1 MKMSLVKVCRCLH
14 FVLLFLFFSQSTVFS
29 QNLPPSDFDTQQ
41 VPAFPGAEGFG
52 KYTTGGRGGT
62 VYIVTN
68 LNDSGQGSLRW
79 ALEAREPRIVVFEV
93 SGTIHLKSPIR
104 VQHPNLTIAGQTAP
118 GDGITIANYWLN
130 FVNMNNL
137 VVRFIRFRPGDT
149 SSEESNAGFG
159 VYMDQVI
166 FDHCSFSWAND
177 ELASFYAVKNF
188 TMQWSIFSE
197 ALHRSIHSK
206 GAHGFGTIAGGKN
219 VSWHHNLIAHANQ
232 RMTMLDHPGLY
243 QNNNSEIIQLWRGI
257 TDFRNNVIYNWE
269 FRSTSGGA
277 EGEFNIINNY
287 YKPGPATIS
296 SSRSFIL
303 NPLRTSDGNGGTFNY
318 GKFFLNGNNL
328 FGNSSVTNNNW
339 IGATL
344 ENSSLTEQFLSS
356 TRVSTAFPIPND
368 IYTRNY
374 SANEAYQR
382 VLNSAGASYARDAVD
397 IRIINET
404 RNGTFTFN
412 GSKGST
418 GGIIDSQR
426 DVGGWPTLKSL
437 PAPKDTDRDGIPDEW
452 EVANGLNPQVPNDKE
467 YNLSPYYT
475 DIEVYINSLV
485 QELINEK
492 DPGPPARVELRLPA
506 NSQTIVPTD
515 ISLAWRPISNAQ
527 TYTLQLS
534 KSSDFSSG
542 VITINNI
549 SNHSVVYPSLDPNS
563 TYYWRVRGRNASGN
577 GPYSLVGS
585 FKTSTTNLIPERTIL
600 LSPSQNAGQI
610 GLTPTFIWA
619 KVPNAKAY
627 RIQVSTTS
635 DFSNLVINQSNV
647 IDNHFTPSIPLQE
660 NRVYFWRVRA
670 SNDIGN
676 GTNSL
681 TGNFR
686 TLSLNSTPSVI
697 VAISPTNNVAI
708 NPRNIQLK
716 WIENPSAERYQIQV
730 ALDTEFNNRV
740 INEFNAT
747 GNEYLI
753 SNLNSNTKYY
763 WRIRGINRSG
773 SGSYSSLYEF
783 TTRSFEERPSASQL
797 IFPEDDSNIFSTSIQ
812 FSWEPD
818 PVAQSYRFQLSTN
831 PNFSSYI
838 TNVGGLTN
846 TSRTINNLTANRD
859 YYWRV
864 QAINEAG
871 VSEFSETRKVRAATF
886 SGTPSATNLISP
898 VNSSVVGSASILFS
912 WENQPNTEFYRLE
925 VSENSSFSS
934 TVLIRNSIRG
944 TSTSVE
950 GLLPN
955 KTYFWRIRTS
965 NPAGIGQR
973 SEIWSFRT
981 VTGDINLYPTTL
993 LAPKTAASI
1002 KTSEVNFSWE
1012 AVSEATAYHLQISE
1026 KSDFST
1032 ILFQNQ
1038 SINTNAF
1045 TLNSLAS
1052 GKAYFWRVR
1061 ARNGAIFSAWSESW
1075 NFTIGSTDNLLNV
1088 GLVGYWPMEEGGGNR
1103 MMDQS
1108 GNNLHATIQDSRNV
1122 NWIEGQQGKA
1132 INLPGTTGRLGTV
1145 NHHPALNIPNAI
1157 TLAAW
1162 IRPDQIQRGTIFSK
1176 NSGNGFELWLDN
1188 NGNIEFRLNR
1198 GNNGTNYRLVSN
1210 FNYANQINKWI
1221 HVAATFDGR
1230 TSIIY
1235 INGEEDISR
1244 TYNPFTIGT
1253 NSGNL
1258 TIGSLGDIQRW
1269 RGDLDELRIYNRALN
1284 KSEINLLT
1292 GLTPPQNT
1300 NNPTNT
1306 SGLIGHWKMD
1316 EGSGGQL
1323 IDHSGNQLHAYLLNP
1338 SGFIWTQGVIGQA
1351 VVFPGT
1357 SDRFGIV
1364 SHHPKLSIP
1373 NALTIASWVNPSN
1386 ISRNTIIYKADGNGF
1401 ELWLDHNGFIEF
1413 RLNRGN
1419 NGTAYRI
1426 LSRFNYSQSVGKWFH
1441 VTATFD
1447 GSSSKIFING
1457 IEDNSAKYPP
1467 FGIGTKSGDLM
1478 IGALGTIQRFNGNMD
1493 DLRLFDRALT
1503 TQEIQHLINPALNQ
1517 RNSEVMIADYFE
1529 GLQLGL
1535 KYEEFSSI
1543 IQETFEKPT
1552 LYPNPT
1558 EKELTVTKLWIQEG
1572 ILDVTIS
1579 DVKGSIILN
1588 RKVSVL
1594 DGVLNL
1600 NLNHLN
1606 LKPGYYMFILQ
1617 DNINKEVLRFI
1628 KK

>member
-356 TRVSTAFPIPND
+356 TRVTTAFPIPND

-397 IRIINET
+397 TRIINET

-527 TYTLQLS
+527 TYTIQLS

-619 KVPNAKAY
+619 KVPNTKAY

-812 FSWEPD
+812 FSWEAD

-846 TSRTINNLTANRD
+846 TSRTVSNLTTNRD

-886 SGTPSATNLISP
+886 SGTPPATNLISP
-898 VNSSVVGSASILFS
+898 INSSVVGSASILFS

-1108 GNNLHATIQDSRNV
+1108 GNNLHANIIDNRDIIWENGK
-1122 NWIEGQQGKA
+1122 EGKA
-1132 INLPGTTGRLGTV
+1132 INLTGNINRYGVIT
-1145 NHHPALNIPNAI
+1145 HQPILNIPNAI

-1162 IRPDQIQRGTIFSK
+1162 VKPTQLQRGTIISK
-1176 NSGNGFELWLDN
+1176 NAGNGFELWLDM

-1198 GNNGTNYRLVSN
+1198 GTSGSTYRLVSN
-1210 FNYANQINKWI
+1210 FNYSNRLNNWI
-1221 HVAATFDGR
+1221 HVAATFDGT
-1230 TSIIY
+1230 TSKIY
-1235 INGEEDISR
+1235 INGEENIIA
-1244 TYNPFTIGT
+1244 TYPPFTIGT
-1253 NSGNL
+1253 SSGNL

-1269 RGDLDELRIYNRALN
+1269 RGSLDEVRLYNRALN
-1284 KSEINLLT
+1284 QSEILLLLGQGESDT
-1292 GLTPPQNT
+1292 STESK
-1300 NNPTNT
+1300 NN
-1306 SGLIGHWKMD
+1306 LIGHWKMD
-1316 EGSGGQL
+1316 EGSGNQFL
-1323 IDHSGNQLHAYLLNP
+1323 DHSGNNFHANIQIT
-1338 SGFIWTQGVIGQA
+1338 SGITWEAGVQGQA
-1351 VVFPGT
+1351 VNLPGF
-1357 SDRFGIV
+1357 SGRFSTV
-1364 SHHPKLSIP
+1364 AHQPKLSLP
-1373 NALTIASWVNPSN
+1373 NAISITAWVNPSVVGR
-1386 ISRNTIIYKADGNGF
+1386 STIISKSDGNGF

-1413 RLNRGN
+1413 RLNRGTS
-1419 NGTAYRI
+1419 GAAYR
-1426 LSRFNYSQSVGKWFH
+1426 LVSNFNYSQSTNKWFH

-1447 GSSSKIFING
+1447 GETSKIFING
-1457 IEDNSAKYPP
+1457 IEDVTQTYNRLT
-1467 FGIGTKSGDLM
+1467 IGTQSGNLV
-1478 IGALGTIQRFNGNMD
+1478 IGALGAIQRFSGRMD
-1493 DLRLFDRALT
+1493 DLRLYDRALDT
-1503 TQEIQHLINPALNQ
+1503 SEIRELANLGSAFKRSGIQL
-1517 RNSEVMIADYFE
+1517 ADYYQ
-1529 GLQLGL
+1529 GLALGL
-1535 KYEEFSSI
+1535 SMERQEEISN
-1543 IQETFEKPT
+1543 ETLGKSVI
-1552 LYPNPT
+1552 YPNPVD
-1558 EKELTVTKLWIQEG
+1558 KQDLTIASLWLKEG
-1572 ILDVTIS
+1572 IVQVLLY
-1579 DVKGSIILN
+1579 DVKGS
-1588 RKVSVL
+1588 VL
-1594 DGVLNL
+1594 SEQEVLVANSQIQL
-1600 NLNHLN
+1600 ELAPLR
-1606 LKPGYYMFILQ
+1606 LQAGYYLVVVQ
-1617 DNINKEVLRFI
+1617 DRFHREVFKFM